1 MNATGGRL
9 DAITKELWLQWQQ
22 TKDYWRDEKAEE
34 FEKKYLEELVAS
46 VSKAVGVI
54 EDLDKLT
61 NKIRRD
67 CE

>member
-9 DAITKELWLQWQQ
+9 EAITKELWLQWQQ
-22 TKDYWRDEKAEE
+22 TKEYWRDEKSEE

-54 EDLDKLT
+54 EELDKLT

>member
-22 TKDYWRDEKAEE
+22 TKEYWRDEKAEE

-54 EDLDKLT
+54 EELDKLT

>member
-54 EDLDKLT
+54 EELDKLT